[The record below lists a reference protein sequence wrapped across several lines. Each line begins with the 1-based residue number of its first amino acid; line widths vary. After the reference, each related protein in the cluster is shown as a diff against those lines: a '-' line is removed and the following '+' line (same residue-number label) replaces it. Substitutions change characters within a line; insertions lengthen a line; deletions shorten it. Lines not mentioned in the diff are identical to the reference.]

1 MRYKIEQSHCIKRAV
16 GTEAF
21 DHAVDLALTHM
32 VTLTQD
38 RNDIGH
44 LIASLVHPLVVSIQ
58 VKVAPVVSFGS
69 KRLQTIEH
77 LFID

>member
-1 MRYKIEQSHCIKRAV
+1 MRHKIEQSHCINRAV

-21 DHAVDLALTHM
+21 DQAVDLALAHM

-38 RNDIGH
+38 RDDLGH
-44 LIASLVHPLVVSIQ
+44 LIPLLVHPLVVSIQ
-58 VKVAPVVSFGS
+58 VKIAPVVSLGTKS
-69 KRLQTIEH
+69 LQTIEH